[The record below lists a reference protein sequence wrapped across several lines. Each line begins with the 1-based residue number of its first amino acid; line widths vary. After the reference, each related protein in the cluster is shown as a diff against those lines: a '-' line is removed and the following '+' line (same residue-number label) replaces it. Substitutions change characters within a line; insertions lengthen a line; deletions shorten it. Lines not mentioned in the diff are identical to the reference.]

1 MRSTRLIISRVLGML
16 GALSLL
22 SACGGGGGGGGGGNP
37 EGDSPYGVRVL
48 HAAIDGA
55 PVDISSSAAAG
66 PLLSQQVFAGTKG
79 YRALPGGAQRLSLTR
94 TGTPS
99 DVYSSFAVNAA
110 SDDRYTILLYGDV
123 ATFGLRTRLLQD
135 EVPTT
140 GGEAWIRV
148 VNGVTQAA
156 DLTVTVGA
164 SPAQAIP
171 FGGDTGYVS
180 ASPGAINVSA
190 SRTTDGYPVQSGAVT
205 VEAGKAYTLLL
216 AGEIGYYVKSL
227 LFTDGR

>member
-1 MRSTRLIISRVLGML
+1 MRSTRLFIFRSLGIL
-16 GALSLL
+16 GVLSLL
-22 SACGGGGGGGGGGNP
+22 SACGGGGGGGGGNP
-37 EGDSPYGVRVL
+37 EGDSSYGVRVL

-55 PVDISSSAAAG
+55 PVDISSSAATA

-79 YRALPGGAQRLSLTR
+79 YRALPEGTQRLSLTR

-110 SDDRYTILLYGDV
+110 SDERYTVLLYGDV
-123 ATFGLRTRLLQD
+123 ATFGLRTRLLKD
-135 EVPTT
+135 KVPTT
-140 GGEAWIRV
+140 GGGAWIRV

-156 DLTVTVGA
+156 DLTVTVGS
-164 SPAQAIP
+164 SPAQVIP

-180 ASPGAINVSA
+180 ASPGALYVSA
-190 SRTTDGYPVQSGAVT
+190 SRTTDGYPVQSGALT
-205 VEAGKAYTLLL
+205 LEEGKAYTFLL
-216 AGEIGYYVKSL
+216 AGEIGYYVKSV